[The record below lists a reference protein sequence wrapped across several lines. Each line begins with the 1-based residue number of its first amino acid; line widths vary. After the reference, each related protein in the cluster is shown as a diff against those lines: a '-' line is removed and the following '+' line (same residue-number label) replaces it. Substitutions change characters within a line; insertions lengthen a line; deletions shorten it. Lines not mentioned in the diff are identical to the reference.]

1 MWPRIKAWFDHSATI
16 AWARM
21 QILFAVAWGVLST
34 TDLAPLLGPRW
45 LTGWLI
51 LSGVVTELTRR
62 RTL

>member
-1 MWPRIKAWFDHSATI
+1 MWPGIKAWFDHSSTI

-21 QILFAVAWGVLST
+21 QVLLAVAWGVLST

-51 LSGVVTELTRR
+51 LSGVITELTRR

>member
-1 MWPRIKAWFDHSATI
+1 MWPRIKAWFDNSSTI

-21 QILFAVAWGVLST
+21 QVVLAVAWGVLST

-51 LSGVVTELTRR
+51 LSGMITELTRR

>member
-21 QILFAVAWGVLST
+21 QILFAVGWGVLST

-51 LSGVVTELTRR
+51 LSGVVTEVTRR